1 MAGDFRGNN
10 LLGALQQSD
19 LLLLEPYLKSVTLQD
34 GHTIYEPGDD
44 VQHAYFPR
52 GESLGSFLILMTDG
66 EAVESALVGREGAL
80 GGIVSNGHVP
90 AFARCSVMHGGEF
103 FRVST
108 SAIDQIKRQ
117 STHMGHLFSRYADCL
132 LAQVFQSAAC
142 NARHTIEQRA
152 GKWLIAAIDRTGRD
166 EISLTQSQLASL
178 LGVGR
183 TYVSRIVAVM
193 KNKGIIETHRGGIR
207 ILDRQLLES
216 NSCNC
221 SKLVAEHFEIVLKG
235 IYPSEE

>member
-10 LLGALQQSD
+10 LLGALKQAD
-19 LLLLEPYLKSVTLQD
+19 LALLEPFLKSVTFQE

-52 GESLGSFLILMTDG
+52 GESLGCFLILMSDG
-66 EAVESALVGREGAL
+66 EAVESALVGREGAM

-90 AFARCSVMHGGEF
+90 AFARCTVMHGGEF
-103 FRVST
+103 FRVPT
-108 SAIDQIKRQ
+108 NAIDEIKRR
-117 STHMGHLFSRYADCL
+117 STHMSHLFSRYADCL

-152 GKWLIAAIDRTGRD
+152 AKWLIAAVDRTGRD

-183 TYVSRIVAVM
+183 TYVSRIVARM
-193 KNKGIIETHRGGIR
+193 KAKGIIETHRGGIR
-207 ILDRQLLES
+207 IIDRALLEN

-221 SKLVAEHFEIVLKG
+221 SQLVAEHFEIVLKG
-235 IYPSEE
+235 IYPVGD